1 MALTTAARLKVVS
14 ALDRKH
20 VPFARDAFKGFAAT
34 VAKAQAGTCYQ
45 ILNGTRDED
54 FTSASERRHARTDM
68 DRNAA
73 DIIAHHFTLAGMEA
87 GADFDP

>member
-1 MALTTAARLKVVS
+1 MGCHPKPFTNGDIVFVAARGKTEVALTTAARLKVVS

-45 ILNGTRDED
+45 I
-54 FTSASERRHARTDM
+54 F
-68 DRNAA
+68 
-73 DIIAHHFTLAGMEA
+73 
-87 GADFDP
+87 